1 MSDWCDQGGMGA
13 QGAYALEIAPATTSG
28 IRAAAGNFAPSNST
42 ERTRHESVSTDI
54 IVLSPGVIHIA
65 IHRSVNTLIHS
76 LPKQVTTRRA
86 RTPYASGISAGTART
101 RRLERM
107 EFFRRGMLDLLH
119 K

>member
-13 QGAYALEIAPATTSG
+13 DALEMGPAASSD
-28 IRAAAGNFAPSNST
+28 IRAAAGNFGPSNST
-42 ERTRHESVSTDI
+42 ERTRHEWVFTDI
-54 IVLSPGVIHIA
+54 IVLSPGVIHTT
-65 IHRSVNTLIHS
+65 IHRPVNTLIHS

-107 EFFRRGMLDLLH
+107 EFFRRGMSDLLH